1 MGQQKD
7 GDAEASNNERSTDSE
22 GEFQKPDTTAHQL
35 SSKPTK
41 NKAEKLDE
49 HM

>member
-7 GDAEASNNERSTDSE
+7 ADAERNSNERSTDSE

-35 SSKPTK
+35 LARPTK
-41 NKAEKLDE
+41 NKATKLDE